1 MGHILERRKGNEK
14 SRKRT
19 YVRQNGR
26 KEDQIIGET
35 QGLAGKKFE
44 H

>member
-26 KEDQIIGET
+26 KEGRTDYWRNT
-35 QGLAGKKFE
+35 RFSGKE
-44 H
+44 V